1 VVAQLTPN
9 DIIQARAR
17 RLLLL
22 RGLAGLSRDQIFSR
36 YGIAKATLQNWE
48 SGRAGGLTKKGA
60 DRVLKAYQREH
71 ILCTH
76 DWLLQGVGAS
86 PVLMDE
92 SRDPAA
98 RRAHAVFSG
107 LAEDIAYLRSLYDH
121 VVDLPIADQSMMPDY
136 PQSAHVVGIS
146 HYKEQ
151 ILSSVG
157 KDCIVH
163 AVGHPPIF
171 RRLLSSGDAQRFHL
185 VPLNLSGDYP
195 IITDVEVLSV
205 APVLWVRADAFT
217 YHSG

>member
-1 VVAQLTPN
+1 MILSKRVRGVYFFFEAWLAYLV
-9 DIIQARAR
+9 IRS
-17 RLLLL
+17 L
-22 RGLAGLSRDQIFSR
+22 RVTALQ
-36 YGIAKATLQNWE
+36 KATSQNWE

-98 RRAHAVFSG
+98 HRAHAVFSG

-185 VPLNLSGDYP
+185 VPLSTSLATILSLPMLKSYQ
-195 IITDVEVLSV
+195 
-205 APVLWVRADAFT
+205 
-217 YHSG
+217 

>member
-1 VVAQLTPN
+1 MVAQLTLN
-9 DIIQARAR
+9 DTIQARAR

-22 RGLAGLSRDQIFSR
+22 RGLAGLSRDQIFKR

-48 SGRAGGLTKKGA
+48 SARAGGLTKKGS
-60 DRVLKAYQREH
+60 DRVLKAYQREQ

-76 DWLLQGVGAS
+76 DWLMHGVGAS
-86 PVLMDE
+86 PVLIDKSKDM
-92 SRDPAA
+92 AA
-98 RRAHAVFSG
+98 HHDHAVFEG

-121 VVDLPIADQSMMPDY
+121 VVDLPISDQSMIPDY
-136 PQSAHVVGIS
+136 PQNAHVVGIS
-146 HYKEQ
+146 LYKEQ
-151 ILSSVG
+151 IAASVG

-163 AVGHPPIF
+163 AVGYPPMF
-171 RRLLSSGDAQRFHL
+171 RRLLPSSDAQRFHL

-217 YHSG
+217 YHSV